1 MGILGSGMGSTIY
14 PGQFSGGYS
23 TSQGSEGT
31 TGNGSTGST
40 GIGGSGSETSGI
52 LGSGMG
58 STEYPGQF
66 SGIPSV
72 KYSGLHGSLGTM
84 GSGSEGLGILGSI
97 RLSLSSG
104 QGTRTLGGGLVILTG
119 VVMGIPNQSGCL
131 QHISRAPWHLEFSGL
146 TATSSKPPNLGLNK
160 PAPSII
166 ISPSSQL

>member
-1 MGILGSGMGSTIY
+1 M
-14 PGQFSGGYS
+14 
-23 TSQGSEGT
+23 SQGSEGT

-58 STEYPGQF
+58 STRYPGQF
-66 SGIPSV
+66 SGG
-72 KYSGLHGSLGTM
+72 YSTSQ
-84 GSGSEGLGILGSI
+84 GSEGLGILGSI

-104 QGTRTLGGGLVILTG
+104 QGTRTLGGGLVIFTG

>member
-1 MGILGSGMGSTIY
+1 M
-14 PGQFSGGYS
+14 
-23 TSQGSEGT
+23 GT
-31 TGNGSTGST
+31 TGTGSTGST

-72 KYSGLHGSLGTM
+72 KYSGLHGSE
-84 GSGSEGLGILGSI
+84 GSGILGSI
-97 RLSLSSG
+97 KLSLSSG
-104 QGTRTLGGGLVILTG
+104 QGTRTLGGGLVIFTG